1 MKIFVECSKQA
12 GIKRI
17 LSLKRNL
24 KIYSEIYFKNE
35 IELKEAK

>member
-1 MKIFVECSKQA
+1 MMIFAECSKMA
-12 GIKRI
+12 GKKKI